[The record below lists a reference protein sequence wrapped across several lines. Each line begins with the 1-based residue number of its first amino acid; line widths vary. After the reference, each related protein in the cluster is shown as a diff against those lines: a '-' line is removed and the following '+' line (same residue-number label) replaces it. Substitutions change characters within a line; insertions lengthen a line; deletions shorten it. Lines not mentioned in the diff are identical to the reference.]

1 MTQACEQRVIMKIT
15 LNECIIYS
23 KSNEVVICGLVR

>member
-15 LNECIIYS
+15 LHNMWFIKY
-23 KSNEVVICGLVR
+23 RH